1 MTAVQPGLFECLVGP
16 EGRAT
21 IVDRRTWP
29 CPWPRC
35 RQTATE
41 EDRRNPLAVCPKGH
55 ASKIRGQR

>member
-29 CPWPRC
+29 CPWP
-35 RQTATE
+35 
-41 EDRRNPLAVCPKGH
+41 KGH